1 LTFRAFA
8 RLFAHIQLL
17 PVVENGEETTLV
29 GGQAVMEGVMMRSPH
44 SYCVAV
50 RKQDGQIVT
59 QESPLPRLSEQ
70 YPIFKVPVIR
80 GLGTLG
86 GAMWLGMKALK
97 FSTDCMLQD
106 LSGDEKPAAE
116 KKEVGPMAMVLQ
128 ICLSLAFMI
137 ALYKLLPL
145 LIATQIGHHVQA
157 LHGRFAINMVDGVV
171 RIAIFL
177 AFMYG
182 LSRLPDMHKMFQY
195 HGAEHKTVFNFESG
209 KPVSVDNAQ
218 GFVTWHPRCGTSFLM
233 VVLIVSM
240 ICYAFLP
247 IDNFWYKL
255 AARVALLPL
264 IVGVS
269 YEVIRYAAKK
279 QSSLMALMT
288 KPGLWLQRITTQA
301 PTDSQV
307 EVAIHALN
315 HAMDLE
321 RAQGGPLVIA

>member
-1 LTFRAFA
+1 M
-8 RLFAHIQLL
+8 
-17 PVVENGEETTLV
+17 ENGEETTLV

-50 RKQDGQIVT
+50 RKQSGEIVT
-59 QESPLPRLSEQ
+59 QESPLPKLSEQ
-70 YPIFKVPVIR
+70 YPIFKIPVIR

-106 LSGDEKPAAE
+106 IAGDKPEAE

-128 ICLSLAFMI
+128 IVMSLAFMI
-137 ALYKLLPL
+137 GLYKLLPL
-145 LIATQIGHHVQA
+145 IIATQIGHHVQA
-157 LHGRFAINMVDGVV
+157 LHGRFAINMVDGVI

-177 AFMYG
+177 AFMYL
-182 LSRLPDMHKMFQY
+182 LSRLPDMHRMFQY
-195 HGAEHKTVFNFESG
+195 HGAEHKVVFNFESG
-209 KPVSVDNAQ
+209 EAVSVPKSQ
-218 GFVTWHPRCGTSFLM
+218 SFVTWHPRCGTSFLM
-233 VVLIVSM
+233 VVLIISM

-255 AARVALLPL
+255 AARIAMLPL

-279 QSSLMALMT
+279 GSGLMT
-288 KPGLWLQRITTQA
+288 LLTRPGLWLQRITTQG

-307 EVAIHALN
+307 EVAIHALS

-321 RAQGGPLVIA
+321 KAQGGPLVIA

>member
-1 LTFRAFA
+1 V
-8 RLFAHIQLL
+8 RLFTHIQLL

-50 RKQDGQIVT
+50 RKQNGQIVT
-59 QESPLPRLSEQ
+59 QESQLSRLSEQ
-70 YPIFKVPVIR
+70 YPIFKLPVIR

-97 FSTDCMLQD
+97 FSTDCMMQD
-106 LSGDEKPAAE
+106 VAGEKPAE
-116 KKEVGPMAMVLQ
+116 PKKEVGPTAMVLQ
-128 ICLSLAFMI
+128 ILMSLAFMI
-137 ALYKLLPL
+137 GLYKLLPL
-145 LIATQIGHHVQA
+145 VIATQIGHHVEA

-177 AFMYG
+177 GFMYV
-182 LSRLPDMHKMFQY
+182 LSRLPDMHRMFQY
-195 HGAEHKTVFNFESG
+195 HGAEHKVVFNFESG
-209 KPVSVDNAQ
+209 KPVSVPNAQ
-218 GFVTWHPRCGTSFLM
+218 SFVTWHPRCGTSFLM

-240 ICYAFLP
+240 ICYALLP
-247 IDNFWYKL
+247 IDNFWEKL
-255 AARVALLPL
+255 GARVALLPL

-269 YEVIRYAAKK
+269 YEVIRFAARR
-279 QSSLMALMT
+279 QSSLMALLT

-301 PTDSQV
+301 PSDSQV

-315 HAMDLE
+315 HAMELE
-321 RAQGGPLVIA
+321 KAQGGQLVIA

>member
-50 RKQDGQIVT
+50 RKQNGQIVT

-70 YPIFKVPVIR
+70 YPIFKWPVIR

-97 FSTDCMLQD
+97 FSTDCLLQD
-106 LSGDEKPAAE
+106 ISGDKPTPE
-116 KKEVGPMAMVLQ
+116 KKEVGPLAMALQ

-137 ALYKLLPL
+137 GLYKLLPL
-145 LIATQIGHHVQA
+145 VIATQIGHHVQA
-157 LHGRFAINMVDGVV
+157 LHSRFAINMVDGVV

-177 AFMYG
+177 AFMYM
-182 LSRLPDMHKMFQY
+182 LSRLPDMHRMFQY
-195 HGAEHKTVFNFESG
+195 HGAEHKVVFNFESG
-209 KPVSVDNAQ
+209 KPVSVPNSQ

-233 VVLIVSM
+233 VLLIVSM

-247 IDNFWYKL
+247 IDNFYYKL
-255 AARVALLPL
+255 VARIALLPL

-269 YEVIRYAAKK
+269 YEVIRFAARK
-279 QSSLMALMT
+279 QSSLMALLT
-288 KPGLWLQRITTQA
+288 KPGLWLQRITTQS
-301 PTDSQV
+301 PSDSQV
-307 EVAIHALN
+307 EVAIYALN

-321 RAQGGPLVIA
+321 KAQGGPLVIA

>member
-1 LTFRAFA
+1 MTFRAFV

-50 RKQDGQIVT
+50 RKQNGEIVT

-70 YPIFKVPVIR
+70 YPIFKWPVIR

-97 FSTDCMLQD
+97 FSTDCLLQD
-106 LSGDEKPAAE
+106 MTGDKPAPE

-128 ICLSLAFMI
+128 ICMSLLFMI
-137 ALYKLLPL
+137 GLYKLLPL
-145 LIATQIGHHVQA
+145 VIATQIGHHVEA

-177 AFMYG
+177 AFMYL
-182 LSRLPDMHKMFQY
+182 LSRLPDMHRMFQY
-195 HGAEHKTVFNFESG
+195 HGAEHKVVFNFESG
-209 KPVSVDNAQ
+209 KPVTVPNAQ
-218 GFVTWHPRCGTSFLM
+218 SFVTWHPRCGTSFLM
-233 VVLIVSM
+233 VLLIVSM

-247 IDNFWYKL
+247 IDNFFYKL
-255 AARVALLPL
+255 AARIALLPL

-269 YEVIRYAAKK
+269 YEVIRFAARKR
-279 QSSLMALMT
+279 SNWMALLT
-288 KPGLWLQRITTQA
+288 KPGLWLQRITTQG
-301 PTDSQV
+301 PSDSQV
-307 EVAIHALN
+307 EVAIFALN

-321 RAQGGPLVIA
+321 KAQGGPLVIA

>member
-1 LTFRAFA
+1 MTFRAFV
-8 RLFAHIQLL
+8 RLFTHIQLL

-50 RKQDGQIVT
+50 RKQNGQIVT
-59 QESPLPRLSEQ
+59 QESQLSRLSEQ
-70 YPIFKVPVIR
+70 YPIFKLPVIR

-97 FSTDCMLQD
+97 FSTDCMMQD
-106 LSGDEKPAAE
+106 VAGDKPAE
-116 KKEVGPMAMVLQ
+116 PKKEVGPTAMVLQ
-128 ICLSLAFMI
+128 ILMSLAFMI
-137 ALYKLLPL
+137 GLYKLLPL
-145 LIATQIGHHVQA
+145 VIATQIGHHVEA

-177 AFMYG
+177 GFMYV
-182 LSRLPDMHKMFQY
+182 LSRLPDMHRMFQY
-195 HGAEHKTVFNFESG
+195 HGAEHKVVFNFESG
-209 KPVSVDNAQ
+209 KPVSVPNAQ
-218 GFVTWHPRCGTSFLM
+218 SFVTWHPRCGTSFLM

-240 ICYAFLP
+240 ICYALLP
-247 IDNFWYKL
+247 IDNFWEKL
-255 AARVALLPL
+255 GARVALLPL

-269 YEVIRYAAKK
+269 YEVIRLAARR
-279 QSSLMALMT
+279 QSSLMALLT

-301 PTDSQV
+301 PSDSQV

-315 HAMDLE
+315 HAMELE
-321 RAQGGPLVIA
+321 KAQGGQLVIA